1 MKPRQ
6 RQNGTSPE
14 EKALRRKEF
23 FINNSLYFFLIAAII
38 GIVIYDPRF
47 LSTAS
52 VVNILSLSAANLPL
66 ALGIAGAIILSGTD
80 LSAGRAVGLV
90 ACVSASLLQ
99 MAGYPNKMFPSL
111 GVLPLPAVLL
121 IALAIGG
128 LIGLV
133 NGFCVAKFRLHPFI
147 VTLATQLILF
157 GILLMYL
164 MNGNNNG
171 QSLSGLDPTYTQ
183 WITGSFLK
191 IAGTAIPNYV
201 FYSLAITAV
210 IWFIWNKT
218 VFGKNM
224 FAVGSNEEAARVSG
238 VNVTATIIGVFV
250 LAGIL
255 YGVTGFIEAARIG
268 SNSAATGLNYELD
281 AIAACVIGGVSFV
294 GGIGKIRGVI
304 LGVVLLRIIFVGLT
318 FLSIDAN
325 LQYVI
330 KGLIILLACAI
341 DMRKYLKKR

>member
-1 MKPRQ
+1 MKSMTRTRQ
-6 RQNGTSPE
+6 RDEMTPE
-14 EKALRRKEF
+14 QKTLRRKEF
-23 FINNSLYFFLIAAII
+23 FINNSLYFFLIAAIV

-52 VVNILSLSAANLPL
+52 IVNILSLSAANLPL

-80 LSAGRAVGLV
+80 LSAGRAVGLI

-111 GVLPLPAVLL
+111 GVLPLPVVLL

-171 QSLSGLDPTYTQ
+171 QSLSGLDPSYTH
-183 WITGSFLK
+183 GS
-191 IAGTAIPNYV
+191 
-201 FYSLAITAV
+201 
-210 IWFIWNKT
+210 
-218 VFGKNM
+218 
-224 FAVGSNEEAARVSG
+224 R
-238 VNVTATIIGVFV
+238 GVF
-250 LAGIL
+250 
-255 YGVTGFIEAARIG
+255 
-268 SNSAATGLNYELD
+268 
-281 AIAACVIGGVSFV
+281 
-294 GGIGKIRGVI
+294 
-304 LGVVLLRIIFVGLT
+304 
-318 FLSIDAN
+318 
-325 LQYVI
+325 
-330 KGLIILLACAI
+330 
-341 DMRKYLKKR
+341 